1 MRGLNLMD
9 ELKPIDHKL
18 LGELLKNSNR
28 SDRELAKILG
38 VSQPTVTR
46 KRANIEKN
54 LTDGYTV
61 IPKLNE
67 LGFEIVAFTF
77 VKHHIKLARVQD
89 REEAYGKVKEW
100 MMKQPNVI
108 LAIEGQ
114 GMGWDG
120 VLISFH
126 KNYSDFTEFIKEH
139 NNVFS
144 DLLLDTQSFISSTS
158 PKTTRKP
165 FHLKYLASI
174 V

>member
-1 MRGLNLMD
+1 MSQ
-9 ELKPIDHKL
+9 LKPKDLKL
-18 LGELLKNSNR
+18 LAELLKDSHR
-28 SDRELAKILG
+28 SDREIAKTLR

-46 KRANIEKN
+46 KRKDVEKR

-61 IPKLNE
+61 IPKWKE
-67 LGFEIVAFTF
+67 LGFEIVAINF
-77 VKHHIKLARVQD
+77 VKHHVKFAKAEE
-89 REEAYGKVKEW
+89 REEAYSRVKEW
-100 MMKQPNVI
+100 MMKQRNVI

-114 GMGWDG
+114 GMGYDG
-120 VLISFH
+120 VFVSFH
-126 KNYSDFTEFIKEH
+126 KNYSEFAEFIKEH
-139 NNVFS
+139 NSAFS

>member
-1 MRGLNLMD
+1 MD
-9 ELKPIDHKL
+9 TRKPIYNRL
-18 LGELLKNSNR
+18 LAELLKDSNR

-38 VSQPTVTR
+38 VSQPTITR
-46 KRANIEKN
+46 KRKQLEDHMI
-54 LTDGYTV
+54 DGYTV
-61 IPKLNE
+61 VPRWQE
-67 LGFEIVAFTF
+67 FGFEIVAFTF
-77 VKHHIKLARVQD
+77 IKHQLKLAKAQD
-89 REEAYGKVKEW
+89 RDEAYRRVKEW
-100 MMKQPNVI
+100 MMKQPNII

-120 VLISFH
+120 ILISFH

-144 DLLLDTQSFISSTS
+144 DLLLDAQSFISSTS

-165 FHLKYLASI
+165 FHLKYLAPI